1 MAFAID
7 LIFLMLVFIDR
18 LVIYCSLELFSLE
31 EERMFDLI
39 VISGH
44 ISY

>member
-7 LIFLMLVFIDR
+7 LNFLILIFINR
-18 LVIYCSLELFSLE
+18 LVIYCSSELFSLE

-39 VISGH
+39 IIEGH
-44 ISY
+44 LS